1 MGSAGGGEHWNASP
15 CRTNVVVNLFFGAW
29 GEACSLA
36 WPDDWSDTS
45 GPDMCQLGYLPRR
58 QIHQGQ
64 TRRPVRLLLC
74 SLQGL
79 RVKGVK
85 EICGL
90 FSATARPRGPSCR
103 APGPG
108 EQSLAW
114 PRTCQTRSC
123 QSGFYQLTPG
133 SLSFQRTAASRR
145 MRQSR
150 PPAHSPR
157 EPGTL
162 TTTMQP
168 RSVGVA

>member
-29 GEACSLA
+29 EEACSLA
-36 WPDDWSDTS
+36 WADDWSDTS
-45 GPDMCQLGYLPRR
+45 GPDMSARIPATQADTSGTDTKACASSLVLPAGPAR
-58 QIHQGQ
+58 QGGG
-64 TRRPVRLLLC
+64 RN
-74 SLQGL
+74 L
-79 RVKGVK
+79 RT
-85 EICGL
+85 L
-90 FSATARPRGPSCR
+90 FCHGKAFCPSCQ
-103 APGPG
+103 ALGQ
-108 EQSLAW
+108 EKKAW

-150 PPAHSPR
+150 PPAHSPT

>member
-29 GEACSLA
+29 GEACSPA

-45 GPDMCQLGYLPRR
+45 GPDMCQPGYLPRR

-64 TRRPVRLLLC
+64 TRRLVLLLLC

-79 RVKGVK
+79 RVKGVE

-90 FSATARPRGPSCR
+90 FSATARPFARLVRPLGQ
-103 APGPG
+103 
-108 EQSLAW
+108 EKKAW